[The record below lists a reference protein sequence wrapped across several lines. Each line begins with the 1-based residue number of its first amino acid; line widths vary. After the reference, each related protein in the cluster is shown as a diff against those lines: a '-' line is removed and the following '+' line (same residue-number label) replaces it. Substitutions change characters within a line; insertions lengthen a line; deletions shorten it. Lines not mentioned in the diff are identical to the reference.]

1 MRSVGGS
8 RPESGLE
15 LYGWLSMRVSG
26 IILLFLAIGH
36 LVIMHLINNVEVI
49 DYRFVAARYTT
60 PFWKTYDL
68 AMLWLALLHG
78 LNGARTIIDDYL
90 LESGW
95 RIAALACLA
104 LVALVF
110 LALGSLV
117 ILAFLPVRSV

>member
-15 LYGWLSMRVSG
+15 LYGWLFMRVSG

-49 DYRFVAARYTT
+49 DYTFVAARYTT

-78 LNGARTIIDDYL
+78 LNGARTIIDDYVL
-90 LESGW
+90 KSGW

-117 ILAFLPVRSV
+117 MLAFRPVRSV